1 MTCSFSSFTNSSRG
15 VMILIN
21 NNFEFKVEGV
31 KTDKNGNVVLFKMAS
46 AAVMLRSKCRYMDL
60 GGKPTDYFF
69 SLETRNYTSKVIN
82 KLIDEDIEYT
92 KTKYVLNCQK
102 QFYEK
107 LYDNVNEINDDT
119 PIENIIGENETKL
132 SDAEAEAIEGEIT
145 YAELAKALKNMKN
158 EKSPGLDGYTVE
170 FFKFFWIDIGV
181 FVLRSINYGYRTGLL
196 SVTQKQCIITCLPKP
211 NKCRYNLKSGD
222 QFLC

>member
-1 MTCSFSSFTNSSRG
+1 
-15 VMILIN
+15 
-21 NNFEFKVEGV
+21 
-31 KTDKNGNVVLFKMAS
+31 
-46 AAVMLRSKCRYMDL
+46 MDL
-60 GGKPTDYFF
+60 GEKPTNYFF

-92 KTKYVLNCQK
+92 KTKDVLNCQK

-107 LYDNVNEINDDT
+107 LYDNVNEIIDDT

-132 SDAEAEAIEGEIT
+132 SDAEAETIEGEIT
-145 YAELAKALKNMKN
+145 YAELAKVLKNMKN

-181 FVLRSINYGYRTGLL
+181 FVLRSINYGYRTGFL
-196 SVTQKQCIITCLPKP
+196 SVTQKQGIITCLPKP
-211 NKCRYNLKSGD
+211 NKC
-222 QFLC
+222 